1 MNINFTSRKTFF
13 LIIIL
18 FFAFLYSIISLVN
31 HYQFRTE
38 ALDLGMMNH
47 AIYNFA
53 HFSQNYFLLDINGN
67 EVNYFGDHFSP
78 ITIFYAPFY
87 YLFGSYT
94 LLIIQIA
101 AIIFGGIGVYKYSL
115 LYLNKKYL
123 PLLILIHFF
132 CIWGIYSA
140 LSFDFHNN
148 VVAAMLVPWLIYFY
162 EKRQLKMILLFTFLI
177 LICKE
182 NMALWLVFIYA
193 GLIIK
198 NKGKKIKN
206 LLRLEIP
213 LLVFC
218 FIYFVLIVGVLMP
231 IINNGEGFSQL
242 SRYSHLGSSLLE
254 IIMSIIDK
262 PSYVFSL
269 FFESPLSNEALF
281 GIKSELHYFVL
292 ISGGFALLL
301 RPSFLIMLLPIYA
314 QKLLTNDVGFWGV
327 NLQYSIEFAP
337 IISLALIHLIKDIHL
352 NKISYLLITVTV
364 LTTSYHSYQV
374 MERRKMNTAFYSS
387 EHYNSNFINIKEI
400 KSKLREIP
408 KNAPICVSSS
418 IAPHLAFRDK
428 IYLFPHVK
436 DSNYIIL
443 FSANR
448 SPYPMSNQEYKIKI
462 KRYINSDEFKVIYNK
477 NDLLILKKRSLIQ

>member
-1 MNINFTSRKTFF
+1 M
-13 LIIIL
+13 L
-18 FFAFLYSIISLVN
+18 FFTFLYSIISLVN

-38 ALDLGMMNH
+38 ALDLGMINH

-78 ITIFYAPFY
+78 ITILYAPLY

-101 AIIFGGIGVYKYSL
+101 AIIFGGLGVYKYAL
-115 LYLNKKYL
+115 LCLNKKHL

-132 CIWGIYSA
+132 CLWGIYSA

-198 NKGKKIKN
+198 KKNKKIKY
-206 LLRLEIP
+206 LFRLEIP

-218 FIYFVLIVGVLMP
+218 LIYFILIVGVLMP

-242 SRYSHLGSSLLE
+242 TRYSHLGNSLSE
-254 IIMSIIDK
+254 IIVSIINK
-262 PSYVFSL
+262 SSYVFSL
-269 FFESPLSNEALF
+269 FFESPINNEAFF

-292 ISGGFALLL
+292 ISGGFALIL

-327 NLQYSIEFAP
+327 NLQYSIEFVP
-337 IISLALIHLIKDIHL
+337 IISLALIHLIKDIHS
-352 NKISYLLITVTV
+352 NKISYLLITVTI
-364 LTTSYHSYQV
+364 LTASYQSYQV
-374 MERRKMNTAFYSS
+374 MERRKINTAFYSS
-387 EHYNSNFINIKEI
+387 EHYNSNLINIKEI
-400 KSKLREIP
+400 KTKLKEIP
-408 KNAPICVSSS
+408 ENATICVSSS

-436 DSNYIIL
+436 DSDYIVV
-443 FSANR
+443 FTDKR
-448 SPYPMSNQEYKIKI
+448 SPYPLSNEEFKIKI
-462 KRYINSDEFKVIYNK
+462 KDYVNFGRFKVIYDK
-477 NDLLILKKRSLIQ
+477 NDLLILKKL